1 MAPRK
6 SPYQP
11 LRRASP
17 RRAAGP
23 ALEGTA
29 ERPYTPPN
37 DMPSSDAD
45 PPAELTIEDV
55 RHLATLARL
64 GMTDAEL
71 EKFRGELASIIG
83 HCDVLQRVDTDG
95 VEPTNNGADLLN
107 VVAADEPRPP
117 WPPGEVLAN
126 APNRR
131 DDLFRVR
138 AVLE

>member
-1 MAPRK
+1 MAG
-6 SPYQP
+6 
-11 LRRASP
+11 L
-17 RRAAGP
+17 
-23 ALEGTA
+23 ALEGA
-29 ERPYTPPN
+29 ADRPYTPPS
-37 DMPSSDAD
+37 DMTTSDAE
-45 PPAELTIEDV
+45 PPAALTIEDV

-83 HCDVLQRVDTDG
+83 HCDVLQQVDTEG

-107 VVAADEPRPP
+107 VVAADEPRPS
-117 WPPGEVLAN
+117 WPLQQVLAN
-126 APNRR
+126 APSRR